1 MLAAFITLTSLIAL
15 LPALVMIDGIL
26 ANGVVSAIVA
36 IAMVTV
42 VLALDTGG
50 LNRFSR
56 LLGPT
61 AFVVLFIPCL
71 WMLLQVLPISIR
83 SLANPVWVST
93 ATAFDQ
99 PFVGAISLDI
109 SATLLSLARYCAILA
124 AALVAATV
132 TLDKQ
137 RAESVLSLLTGI
149 AALIAAELIG
159 YDLGCL
165 RFPGYDHLGE
175 RADAMN
181 IAVIGLVLSCAATIR
196 TYEHADSTRHRKSRM
211 MAIVAAS
218 ASTAALFICLSA
230 ILISADP
237 VLFFAALFGTG
248 ILIAVLAIRRW
259 RFGWDRRG

>member
-1 MLAAFITLTSLIAL
+1 MIAPFIVLISLIAL
-15 LPALVMIDGIL
+15 LPALVMVDGIL
-26 ANGVVSAIVA
+26 ANGMVSAIVA

-42 VLALDTGG
+42 VLALDSSE

-61 AFVVLFIPCL
+61 AFIVLFIPCL

-83 SLANPVWVST
+83 SLANPVWVSA
-93 ATAFDQ
+93 ATALDQ

-124 AALVAATV
+124 AAFVTATV

-159 YDLGCL
+159 YNLGYL
-165 RFPGYDHLGE
+165 RFPVTNTWVS
-175 RADAMN
+175 AQ
-181 IAVIGLVLSCAATIR
+181 
-196 TYEHADSTRHRKSRM
+196 TR
-211 MAIVAAS
+211 
-218 ASTAALFICLSA
+218 
-230 ILISADP
+230 
-237 VLFFAALFGTG
+237 
-248 ILIAVLAIRRW
+248 
-259 RFGWDRRG
+259 